1 MHEAAYLSSASAIKS
16 NAYCSFLEGSV
27 DNHGDS
33 SFSRYRNNYFSWTQM
48 HILHQPPDIVTY
60 TADIAAIV
68 IEIIILVVVLQK
80 FDGFVYCG
88 IY

>member
-1 MHEAAYLSSASAIKS
+1 
-16 NAYCSFLEGSV
+16 
-27 DNHGDS
+27 
-33 SFSRYRNNYFSWTQM
+33 M